1 MISYENWIVAPYD
14 ENIYSILHFLLPEF
28 SRIFSPDIMRAETC
42 TVFNDPSSKCPMLII
57 SRNPIQIQLS
67 QESTQYWAQTIYQL
81 SHEMC
86 HYAIRQGHKGDSYIL
101 SWLEETICEAMS
113 LYALEWASNNW
124 YRCPLSMGHSEYSSS
139 IFTYLKDTA
148 GKPERNDLQSCVTL
162 LDLRICNQTAESN
175 RGGRVRERNILYVCI
190 SRHPEESRF
199 LCDMYRYLNEDKLT
213 IDFDTWLA
221 DNPSEIVKCL
231 SEIQPKIV
239 AD

>member
-67 QESTQYWAQTIYQL
+67 QKSTQYWAQTIYQL

-101 SWLEETICEAMS
+101 SWLEETICEAIS
-113 LYALEWASNNW
+113 LYALEWASHNW

-139 IFTYLKDTA
+139 IFTYLKIQQASRSEMTFRVA
-148 GKPERNDLQSCVTL
+148 LPFLIFVYATKPLKATEAAALGNETSCMYASQGT
-162 LDLRICNQTAESN
+162 RKNPAFSAT
-175 RGGRVRERNILYVCI
+175 CI
-190 SRHPEESRF
+190 A
-199 LCDMYRYLNEDKLT
+199 
-213 IDFDTWLA
+213 I
-221 DNPSEIVKCL
+221 
-231 SEIQPKIV
+231 
-239 AD
+239 